1 MDGRDGG
8 EELEQLAGEASR
20 GDRGALDALV
30 GAISDQV
37 YGLAMRMLGHP
48 ADAEDA
54 TQEILV
60 KVITHLSGFRGESS
74 LRTWVW
80 RIAAN
85 HLVSVRRSRRE
96 VPGLSFERLEAMLD
110 AGLEAAASM
119 PPSDPSPEE
128 VALEEEVKLGCTHA
142 MLLCLDRE
150 HRLAFVLSE
159 IYDLTG
165 PEGATVL
172 GIEPAAFRQRV
183 SRAKRRMRAFM
194 ERTCGLVSEEAG
206 CRCGTQVRPSVA
218 SGLID
223 PERLVY
229 ASHPVTDE
237 EADQARRAY
246 EAIEGARRYL
256 AVLRSQPTYAAPE
269 RVREG
274 LRTLLEGT

>member
-1 MDGRDGG
+1 MDGQDGRG
-8 EELEQLAGEASR
+8 DLEALAHGASR
-20 GDRGALDALV
+20 GDRAALDALV
-30 GAISDQV
+30 GAISDDV

-60 KVITHLSGFRGESS
+60 KVVTHLSGFRGESS

-96 VPGLSFERLEAMLD
+96 VPGFSFEQLEAMLD
-110 AGLEAAASM
+110 AGLEAADSL
-119 PPSDPSPEE
+119 PSPEPSPE
-128 VALEEEVKLGCTHA
+128 AAALEEEVKLGCTHA

-165 PEGATVL
+165 PQGASVL

-183 SRAKRRMRAFM
+183 SRARRRMRAFM
-194 ERTCGLVSEEAG
+194 ERTCGLVSEEAR
-206 CRCGTQVRPSVA
+206 CRCATQVGPSVA

-229 ASHPVTDE
+229 ASHPVAAEDAVE
-237 EADQARRAY
+237 ARRAY
-246 EAIEGARRYL
+246 EAIEGARRYV
-256 AVLRSQPTYAAPE
+256 AVLRSQPRYAAPE

-274 LRTLLEGT
+274 LRALFERA